1 MPNLTE
7 EILDINTLTEVTKVG
22 GGSARE
28 PRDRNGLMLCKRTYF
43 ERERHFK

>member
-22 GGSARE
+22 GGGGRVSLVI
-28 PRDRNGLMLCKRTYF
+28 GTV
-43 ERERHFK
+43 